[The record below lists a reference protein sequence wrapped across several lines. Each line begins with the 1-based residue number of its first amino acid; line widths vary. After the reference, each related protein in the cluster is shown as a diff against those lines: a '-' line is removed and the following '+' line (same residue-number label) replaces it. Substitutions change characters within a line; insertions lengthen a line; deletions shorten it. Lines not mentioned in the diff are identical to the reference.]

1 MTKLSGQEKIKSEE
15 KALSFFSD
23 EGNLLQCIPGVKSI
37 NGKKFVIE
45 AKLGPLRAELSG
57 EVKEYEV
64 KERQVSNLLQVDGP
78 GLIVLIRTRL
88 NIQGSDLLWEAEY
101 SMEGS
106 LAKAL
111 MNTISKQAEDVSK
124 QIISCTLSK
133 INQS

>member
-1 MTKLSGQEKIKSEE
+1 MNKLTGLEKIKSEDR
-15 KALSFFSD
+15 ALSFFSD

-45 AKLGPLRAELSG
+45 AKLGPLRAELSV

-64 KERQVSNLLQVDGP
+64 REHEVNNLLQVDGP

-88 NIQGSDLLWEAEY
+88 NIQGSELHWEAEY

-111 MNTISKQAEDVSK
+111 MNTVSKQAEDVSR